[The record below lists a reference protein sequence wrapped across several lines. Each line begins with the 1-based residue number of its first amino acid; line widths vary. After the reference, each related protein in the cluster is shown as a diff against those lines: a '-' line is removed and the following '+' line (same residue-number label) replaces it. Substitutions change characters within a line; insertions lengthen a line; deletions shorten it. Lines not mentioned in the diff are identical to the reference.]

1 MNKKDIFELFLIL
14 FLQWKPMGLM
24 LRATAGGIRNGVT
37 VDPVNDK
44 RQHLLQPTFTSSKS
58 VSASELTD
66 LAVKEDFKPALHHLH
81 LTEHLSITNHSSGA
95 TSY

>member
-1 MNKKDIFELFLIL
+1 
-14 FLQWKPMGLM
+14 MGLC
-24 LRATAGGIRNGVT
+24 LEPQREASGIRNGVT

-66 LAVKEDFKPALHHLH
+66 LGVKPALRHLH